1 MARFSLK
8 DVGVVWGKHAKHR
21 EKIPELESGEKFGK
35 LWGPE
40 YQSGSRD
47 LGKRRKAVLRN
58 INVAYVVEFVDVLWQ
73 RKIKLG
79 FLF

>member
-8 DVGVVWGKHAKHR
+8 DAGVVWAKHR
-21 EKIPELESGEKFGK
+21 RHKEKIPEPESGEKFGK

-40 YQSGSRD
+40 YQNGIQD
-47 LGKRRKAVLRN
+47 LGRREKVVLRN
-58 INVAYVVEFVDVLWQ
+58 VNVAYVVEFVDVLWQ
-73 RKIKLG
+73 RQSVE